1 MLVFHPGNLGMMQS
15 DNILQSSLVNT
26 PLGDMLAIADENA
39 LYFLEFTEHSNL
51 KCKLERFTLLI
62 KREVVLGHN
71 NTISSIQEELS
82 LYFNGSLK
90 EFKTPIRTLG
100 TQFQKLVWLE
110 LTRVLYG
117 STKGY
122 KEQAKAISKPTASRA
137 VANANGAN
145 QMAIII
151 PCHRIINSNGSIGG
165 YSGGIARKQ
174 WLLEHEK
181 SSKLACVYAGY

>member
-1 MLVFHPGNLGMMQS
+1 MQ
-15 DNILQSSLVNT
+15 IRKIQ
-26 PLGDMLAIADENA
+26 
-39 LYFLEFTEHSNL
+39 
-51 KCKLERFTLLI
+51 
-62 KREVVLGHN
+62 REVVLGHN